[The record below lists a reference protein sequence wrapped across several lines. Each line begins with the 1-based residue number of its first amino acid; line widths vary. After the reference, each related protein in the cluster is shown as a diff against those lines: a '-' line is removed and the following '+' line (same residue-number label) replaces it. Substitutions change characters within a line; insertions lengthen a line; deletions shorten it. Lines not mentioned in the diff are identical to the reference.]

1 MTARLKIAGVQ
12 MNPKLMD
19 KSANLGLI
27 LRHLENTAAAGAQ
40 LIVFPE
46 CSLSGYCFESLREA
60 VPYAE
65 PIPGPAT
72 TAVVAACS
80 RLNVHTVFGL
90 LEHDGSSLYNAAV
103 LAGPMG
109 LVGKY
114 RKIHLPGLGVDKFVQ
129 PGNLGFTVCETPLA
143 RIGLNICYD
152 GCFPESSRVMALRG
166 ADLVV
171 LPTNW
176 PTGAEEFAEYLINA
190 RSLEN
195 HIFSAAVN
203 RVGEE
208 RGFRFIGRS
217 RIVDVTGRTLAQA
230 SADQEEVIY
239 AEIEPAKARDKRIVR
254 VPGKHEIHRFNDR
267 RPELYGEIVQKLAKD
282 TASS

>member
-12 MNPKLMD
+12 MNPKFMD
-19 KSANLGLI
+19 NSVNLQRI
-27 LRHLENTAAAGAQ
+27 LRYLENAAREGAQ

-46 CSLSGYCFESLREA
+46 CSVSGYCFESAHEA
-60 VPYAE
+60 LPYAE

-72 TAVVAACS
+72 TAIASACT
-80 RLNVHTVFGL
+80 RLNVHAILGL
-90 LEHDGSSLYNAAV
+90 LEVEGSSLYNAAALV
-103 LAGPMG
+103 GPHG

-129 PGNLGFTVCETPLA
+129 PGNLGFTVCETPLG

-195 HIFSAAVN
+195 HIFSVAVN

-217 RIVDVTGRTLAQA
+217 RIVDVTGRTLVQA
-230 SADQEEVIY
+230 SPDREEVIV
-239 AEIEPAKARDKRIVR
+239 AEIEPARARDKRIIR

-267 RPELYGEIVQKLAKD
+267 RPEVYGEITQARAKE
-282 TASS
+282 TAGS

>member
-1 MTARLKIAGVQ
+1 MAAKLKIAGVQ

-27 LRHLENTAAAGAQ
+27 LRHLESAAARGAQ

-46 CSLSGYCFESLREA
+46 CSLSGYCFESLQEA
-60 VPYAE
+60 IPYAE
-65 PIPGPAT
+65 SIPGPAT
-72 TAVVAACS
+72 TAVASACS
-80 RLNVHTVFGL
+80 KLNVHAIFGL
-90 LEHDGSSLYNAAV
+90 LEHDGTSLYNAAV
-103 LAGPMG
+103 LAGPNG

-129 PGNLGFTVCETPLA
+129 PGNLGFTVCETPAA

-152 GCFPESSRVMALRG
+152 GCFPESSRVMALRA

-176 PTGAEEFAEYLINA
+176 PTGAEEFAEYLVNA

-195 HIFSAAVN
+195 HIFSVAVN

-217 RIVDVTGRTLAQA
+217 RIVDVSGKTLAQA
-230 SADQEEVIY
+230 SADQEEVIV
-239 AEIEPAKARDKRIVR
+239 AEIEPEKARNKRIVR

-267 RPELYGEIVQKLAKD
+267 RPELYGEITERRAKE
-282 TASS
+282 TAAV

>member
-1 MTARLKIAGVQ
+1 MTSLLKIAGVQ
-12 MNPKLMD
+12 INPKLMD
-19 KSANLGLI
+19 KSANLALI
-27 LRHLENTAAAGAQ
+27 LRHLEDAAASGAH
-40 LIVFPE
+40 LVVFPE
-46 CSLSGYCFESLREA
+46 CSLSGYCFESAQEA
-60 VPYAE
+60 LPYAE
-65 PIPGPAT
+65 PIPGPVT
-72 TAVVAACS
+72 EVVVAACA
-80 RLNVHTVFGL
+80 RLNVHAVFGL
-90 LEHDGSSLYNAAV
+90 LELDGTDLYNAAV
-103 LAGPMG
+103 LAGPKG

-129 PGNLGFTVCETPLA
+129 PGNLGFTVFETPSA

-195 HIFSAAVN
+195 HIFSVAVN

-217 RIVDVTGRTLAQA
+217 RIVDVTGKTLAQA
-230 SADQEEVIY
+230 SADKEEVII
-239 AEIEPAKARDKRIVR
+239 AEIEPVRARNKRIVR

-267 RPELYGEIVQKLAKD
+267 RPEVYGEITQQRAKE